1 MEPMGEFFFNFLF
14 CIWIEPVDSVVII
27 SGEQGRDSAMHIH
40 ASILPRIPLPSRLPH
55 GIEQS
60 LMYYRVGPCGLS
72 ILNIAS

>member
-1 MEPMGEFFFNFLF
+1 MSCFFFNFLF
-14 CIWIEPVDSVVII
+14 CIWVEPVDSVVIV
-27 SGEQGRDSAMHIH
+27 SGKQGRDSVVHIH

-60 LMYYRVGPCGLS
+60 LMCYRVGPCGLA